1 MYDEEARN
9 MFRTLV
15 LLLLLDLKNMMSLE
29 SRRASGERRGS
40 EKKGERRGA
49 GEKAKSLTYYL

>member
-29 SRRASGERRGS
+29 SRRASGE
-40 EKKGERRGA
+40 
-49 GEKAKSLTYYL
+49 